1 MDNSKKRCVFRRN
14 VGDLDGFMAGYWE
27 SEDLVFTSG
36 GNVRRG
42 YAATAGGYRTSY
54 GTGDGGVDTVSER

>member
-1 MDNSKKRCVFRRN
+1 MP
-14 VGDLDGFMAGYWE
+14 GYWE

-42 YAATAGGYRTSY
+42 YAATAAGYRTSY
-54 GTGDGGVDTVSER
+54 GTGDDGVDTVSER